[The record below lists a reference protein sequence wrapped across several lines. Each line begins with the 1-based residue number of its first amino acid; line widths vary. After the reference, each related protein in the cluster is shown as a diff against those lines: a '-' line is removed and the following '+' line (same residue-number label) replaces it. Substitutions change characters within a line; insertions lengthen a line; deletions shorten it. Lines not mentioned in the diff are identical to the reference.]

1 MGRAVNDLLVLAL
14 VVGDIVA
21 GAFLM
26 HSMTVKRSVARVRAA
41 ALVSI
46 VLTIALMV
54 ALSG

>member
-1 MGRAVNDLLVLAL
+1 VNDLLVLAL